1 MESEE
6 NKRGIS
12 RRNVAKMIMTGSAA
26 GLLGINSR
34 VLSGSS
40 IEGTKIGVEA
50 TLLNKFKAKL
60 KAGKPVFGPFIETI
74 DPSFIEVT
82 GYAGFDFVIIDMEH
96 GPAGLAQVQ
105 NLISAAL
112 LTNIIPIVRTTNATD
127 TAIHQPL
134 DLGALGV
141 QIPQVSTSKVV
152 KECVK
157 SAHFFPEGER
167 GLCRF
172 VRAANYSALQRYEY
186 FQRAN
191 ESLLIIQLEGKEV
204 LDDLDNILKVEGVDI
219 FFIGPYDLS
228 QSLGVPGQVT
238 HPKVIKTINNI
249 VKRALSLGVVVG
261 SFADTLQAAVMW
273 RKLGIQYISYS
284 HDVGIYT
291 DACSKLL
298 KDLNSQ

>member
-1 MESEE
+1 
-6 NKRGIS
+6 
-12 RRNVAKMIMTGSAA
+12 
-26 GLLGINSR
+26 
-34 VLSGSS
+34 
-40 IEGTKIGVEA
+40 
-50 TLLNKFKAKL
+50 
-60 KAGKPVFGPFIETI
+60 
-74 DPSFIEVT
+74 
-82 GYAGFDFVIIDMEH
+82 MEH

>member
-1 MESEE
+1 MKSEE
-6 NKRGIS
+6 KKEGIS
-12 RRNVAKMIMTGSAA
+12 RRDAAKMIMTGSAA
-26 GLLGINSR
+26 GMFGLNNGILPGNSAA
-34 VLSGSS
+34 
-40 IEGTKIGVEA
+40 EGQQTVEA

-60 KAGKPVFGPFIETI
+60 KAGKPVYGPFIETI
-74 DPSFIEVT
+74 DPAFIEIS

-96 GPAGLAQVQ
+96 GPAGLSQVQ

-112 LTNIIPIVRTTNATD
+112 LTNIIPIVRTSNATD

-141 QIPQVSTSKVV
+141 QIPQVSTSQMV
-152 KECVK
+152 KDCVK
-157 SAHFFPEGER
+157 SARFFPEGER

-172 VRAANYSALQRYEY
+172 VRSANYSALPRDEY
-186 FQRAN
+186 FKKAN
-191 ESLLIIQLEGKEV
+191 EGLVIIQLEGKEV
-204 LDDLDNILKVEGVDI
+204 LDDLDNILKVDGVDI

-238 HPKVIKTINNI
+238 HPKVIETINSI

-261 SFADTLQAAVMW
+261 SFADTLQAAATW
-273 RKLGIQYISYS
+273 KKTGIQYISYS

-291 DACSKLL
+291 DACTRLL
-298 KDLNSQ
+298 KDLNAQ